1 MKKTRL
7 IDIAEKAG
15 VSITTIS
22 RVVNGSPIPSPETK
36 KRVLKSIQEMNYV
49 PNLMASNLRKGLS
62 LEEAKTKNIGFLVG
76 GIPQSSFINDGFYS
90 RIFLGIERVIEAKN
104 HHLIFSSLELKPSEP
119 VLPSVI
125 RDMKVDGVLIEAAV
139 TGELVKRISEYV
151 PAVLLNYSLREV
163 KASSVMPDNRQGIHQ
178 AVSYLYR
185 LGHRKIAFFGLN
197 PLGLQHG
204 QRFEAYREVIREKE
218 LVEEEEYFRIPDVSS
233 LQGDLESQ
241 VAEALERLSSLPR
254 PPTAIVLPNDVYALA
269 FLKEARKR
277 GIRIPEDISLIGFD
291 DVVSAGYSHP
301 GLTSVRMPLEDMGRT
316 AANLLFESM
325 EDDSFVIKNT
335 VLNVELI
342 IRDSCGSPERSR
354 FR

>member
-7 IDIAEKAG
+7 IDIAEKTG

-22 RVVNGSPIPSPETK
+22 RVVNGSSIPSPETK
-36 KRVLKSIQEMNYV
+36 KRVLETIEEMNYV
-49 PNLMASNLRKGLS
+49 PNLMASNLRKGLFR
-62 LEEAKTKNIGFLVG
+62 EESKTKNIGFLIG

-90 RIFLGIERVIEAKN
+90 RIFFGIERVIEAKN

-125 RDMKVDGVLIEAAV
+125 RDMKIDGALIEAAV
-139 TGELVKRISEYV
+139 TGELVNRISEYV
-151 PAVLLNYSLREV
+151 PAVLLNYYLGDV
-163 KASSVMPDNRQGIHQ
+163 KASSVMPDNSQGIHQ

-204 QRFEAYREVIREKE
+204 QRFEAYRKAIKGME
-218 LVEEEEYFRIPDVSS
+218 LVEEEEYFRIPEVTSF
-233 LQGDLESQ
+233 QGKLESQ
-241 VAEALERLSSLPR
+241 VEEALERLSSLQR
-254 PPTAIVLPNDVYALA
+254 PPTAIIFPTDVYALA

-277 GIRIPEDISLIGFD
+277 GIGIPEDISLIGFD
-291 DVVSAGYSHP
+291 DVVSASYSHP
-301 GLTSVRMPLEDMGRT
+301 GLTTVRIPLEDMGRT
-316 AANLLFESM
+316 AVKLLFESI
-325 EDDSFVIKNT
+325 EDNTSVIKNT

-342 IRDSCGSPERSR
+342 IRDSCSSPDRSR